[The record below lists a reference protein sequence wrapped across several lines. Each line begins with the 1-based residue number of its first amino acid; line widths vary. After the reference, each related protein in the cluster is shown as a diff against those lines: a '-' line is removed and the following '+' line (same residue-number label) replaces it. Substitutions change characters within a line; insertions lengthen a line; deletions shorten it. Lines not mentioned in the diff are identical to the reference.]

1 MSSAPATGSEIVA
14 QLLALTPEPAA
25 DADAEHLL
33 VEFEAIIAARAQVLA
48 QIVPPLVLADGDR
61 GVLAELER
69 RQALWQDIL
78 GEALRLVGRQRHGT
92 SQLRAY
98 AQSG

>member
-1 MSSAPATGSEIVA
+1 MTSAPTSSEILA
-14 QLLALTPEPAA
+14 QLLALTPEPGPEV
-25 DADAEHLL
+25 DAEHLL
-33 VEFEAIIAARAQVLA
+33 VAFEAILAARAQVLA
-48 QIVPPLVLADGDR
+48 QIVPPLVLAGDDR

-69 RQALWQDIL
+69 RQALWHDIL
-78 GEALRLVGRQRHGT
+78 GAALHLVGHQRHGT

>member
-1 MSSAPATGSEIVA
+1 MSSAPATGSEILA
-14 QLLALTPEPAA
+14 QLLALTPEPGTET
-25 DADAEHLL
+25 DAEQLL
-33 VEFEAIIAARAQVLA
+33 LAFEAIIAARAQVLA
-48 QIVPPLVLADGDR
+48 QIVPPLVLAEADR
-61 GVLAELER
+61 GMLAEIER

-78 GEALRLVGRQRHGT
+78 GAALHLVGHQRHGT